1 MALLTRE
8 EPTWASDRSS
18 ILSPRCWPRPPSL
31 RRRNPL
37 PIPAPRSAV
46 IPRKALGLPTPA
58 ELKTATYVRD
68 VIYGHRDGMALTY
81 DVFKPLKPNG
91 ALVVNMVSAGWRSS
105 WGPPEE
111 RQARYQW
118 LIDKGFTVVAL
129 YHSSAPRFQV
139 PDAVADVRLGLRHI
153 KLHAADYGADPARI
167 GVWGA
172 SAGGHLSLVA
182 GVMADDGDPAAANP
196 LERSGNRV
204 RAVVAY
210 FPPTDLD
217 TLLGSRAKSGA
228 IDFDDSLRA
237 SISPIH
243 FVDARD
249 PPTLI
254 ISGGADKG
262 VPISQSESHESSA
275 RQGGCREQA
284 EGIPGRGSRLLRQGR
299 PGQDRRLCCRSHERD
314 DGLVREAPALG
325 CGLEIRA
332 RAPHAMAGRQ
342 AIFEQ
347 RKPSV
352 RGHFR
357 QQSCGRVHEEVA
369 LSGEG
374 EGSDDDSERQ
384 KPRR

>member
-1 MALLTRE
+1 MRLSRKLLFALC
-8 EPTWASDRSS
+8 A
-18 ILSPRCWPRPPSL
+18 
-31 RRRNPL
+31 
-37 PIPAPRSAV
+37 SAV
-46 IPRKALGLPTPA
+46 AASAHGQPPPAADPGAPLSGYPRKALGLPTAA

-129 YHSSAPRFQV
+129 YHSSAPRFTV
-139 PDAVADVRLGLRHI
+139 VDAAADVRLGMRHI

-182 GVMADDGDPAAANP
+182 GMMADDGDPAAKNP
-196 LERSGNRV
+196 PERSGNRV

-210 FPPTDLD
+210 FPPTDFD
-217 TLLGSRAKSGA
+217 ALLGDRAKSGA
-228 IDFDDSLRA
+228 IDFDNSLRA
-237 SISPIH
+237 SVSPIH

-254 ISGGADKG
+254 MTGDADKG
-262 VPISQSESHESSA
+262 VPPSQSETMKAALDKAGVENKLT
-275 RQGGCREQA
+275 QF
-284 EGIPGRGSRLLRQGR
+284 PGADHDFYVKGD
-299 PGQDRRLCCRSHERD
+299 PVKTD
-314 DGLVREAPALG
+314 AYATT
-325 CGLEIRA
+325 
-332 RAPHAMAGRQ
+332 AMNAMV
-342 AIFEQ
+342 AWFEQ
-347 RKPSV
+347 HLK
-352 RGHFR
+352 
-357 QQSCGRVHEEVA
+357 
-369 LSGEG
+369 
-374 EGSDDDSERQ
+374 
-384 KPRR
+384 

>member
-1 MALLTRE
+1 MKRVVVAVLSLL
-8 EPTWASDRSS
+8 
-18 ILSPRCWPRPPSL
+18 LSATAFAQTPIITADPGPPLSGY
-31 RRRNPL
+31 
-37 PIPAPRSAV
+37 
-46 IPRKALGLPTPA
+46 PRKALGLPTAA
-58 ELKTATYVRD
+58 ELTTATYVRD

-81 DVFKPLKPNG
+81 DVFKPLQPNG

-129 YHSSAPRFQV
+129 HHASAPRFQV
-139 PDAVADVRLGLRHI
+139 TDAVTDIRLGLRHI
-153 KLHAADYGADPARI
+153 KLHAKDYGAVPERI

-182 GVMADDGDPAAANP
+182 GVMADDGDAAAANP

-217 TLLGSRAKSGA
+217 VLLGSRTKSGA

-237 SISPIH
+237 GISPVH
-243 FVDARD
+243 FADPRD

-262 VPISQSESHESSA
+262 VPVAQSEMMKA
-275 RQGGCREQA
+275 AFDKAG
-284 EGIPGRGSRLLRQGR
+284 
-299 PGQDRRLCCRSHERD
+299 
-314 DGLVREAPALG
+314 VRNELKVFPDADHDFYVKGDPAKTDAYALEAMN
-325 CGLEIRA
+325 
-332 RAPHAMAGRQ
+332 AMVAW
-342 AIFEQ
+342 FE
-347 RKPSV
+347 K
-352 RGHFR
+352 
-357 QQSCGRVHEEVA
+357 E
-369 LSGEG
+369 L
-374 EGSDDDSERQ
+374 
-384 KPRR
+384 K

>member
-1 MALLTRE
+1 MGFRAVVVASFAILLAAHTLAQT
-8 EPTWASDRSS
+8 PQPAADPGAP
-18 ILSPRCWPRPPSL
+18 LSGY
-31 RRRNPL
+31 
-37 PIPAPRSAV
+37 
-46 IPRKALGLPTPA
+46 PRKALGLPTPA

-81 DVFKPLKPNG
+81 DVFKPSKPNG

-129 YHSSAPRFQV
+129 HHSSAPRFQV
-139 PDAVADVRLGLRHI
+139 PDAVKDIRLGLRHI

-182 GVMADDGDPAAANP
+182 GLMADDGDPAATNP

-217 TLLGSRAKSGA
+217 TLLGNRAKSGA

-262 VPISQSESHESSA
+262 VPISQSETMHAALDKAGVEN
-275 RQGGCREQA
+275 
-284 EGIPGRGSRLLRQGR
+284 RLKIFPDADHDFYVKGDPAKTDAYAVEAMNAMTAWFEKHLR
-299 PGQDRRLCCRSHERD
+299 
-314 DGLVREAPALG
+314 
-325 CGLEIRA
+325 
-332 RAPHAMAGRQ
+332 
-342 AIFEQ
+342 
-347 RKPSV
+347 
-352 RGHFR
+352 
-357 QQSCGRVHEEVA
+357 
-369 LSGEG
+369 
-374 EGSDDDSERQ
+374 
-384 KPRR
+384 